1 MSVRLF
7 THDAFQQHQTGEH
20 PERPARLSSIT
31 QTLNKQGLIERC
43 ERGRIR
49 PATDEELLRNHSES
63 HLKTIAGTAGESG
76 WLDSDTPYSAHSADV
91 AKLAAGTAIEAVN
104 AVFEKDCSRSLAL
117 IRPPG
122 HHATPTQVMGFCLY
136 NNIAIAARHAI
147 AKHEIERVMIV
158 DWDVHHGNGT
168 QDSFYNDEQ
177 ITFLSAHRSPFY
189 PGTGAANETGS
200 GAGLGHTLNLPLR
213 FGISRKEYHE
223 AFANCLAD
231 AVKKSRPQLI
241 LLSAGFDAH
250 TADPIG
256 SLGLETEDFETL
268 TRLLTDVA
276 DRECEG
282 RLVSLL
288 EGGYNLEALAESVAC
303 HLEALLDEPKS

>member
-7 THDAFQQHQTGEH
+7 TDDVFLKHETGEH

-31 QTLNKQGLIERC
+31 QKLHEQGLIERC
-43 ERGRIR
+43 QAGEVR
-49 PATDEELLRNHSES
+49 PATNEELLRNHTES
-63 HLKTIAGTAGESG
+63 HLKTISDIAGKSNG
-76 WLDSDTPYSAHSADV
+76 WLDSDTPYSALSAEV
-91 AKLAAGTAIEAVN
+91 ARKAAGTAVEAVD
-104 AVFEKDCSRSLAL
+104 AVFGENCSRALAL

-122 HHATPTQVMGFCLY
+122 HHARPSEAMGFCLY
-136 NNIAIAARHAI
+136 NNVAVAARYAI
-147 AKHEIERVMIV
+147 AKKNIERVMII

-168 QDSFYNDEQ
+168 QDSFYDDEQ
-177 ITFLSAHRSPFY
+177 ITFFSVHRSPFY

-213 FGISRKEYHE
+213 FGITRKEYHA
-223 AFANCLAD
+223 AFANTLAD
-231 AVKKSRPQLI
+231 AIKKSRPQLI

-256 SLGLETEDFETL
+256 SLGLESEDFETL
-268 TRLLTDVA
+268 TRLIADVA

-288 EGGYNLEALAESVAC
+288 EGGYNLDALAESVAC
-303 HLEALLDEPKS
+303 HLEVLLEEPQ

>member
-7 THDAFQQHQTGEH
+7 TDDAFLQHETGEH
-20 PERPARLSSIT
+20 PERPARLTSIA
-31 QTLNKQGLIERC
+31 QKLKERGLSERC
-43 ERGRIR
+43 VRGRIR
-49 PATDEELLRNHSES
+49 PATDEELLRNHTES
-63 HLKTIAGTAGESG
+63 HLKTVAATVGESG
-76 WLDSDTPYSAHSADV
+76 WLESDTPYSPKSADV
-91 AKLAAGTAIEAVN
+91 AKLAAGTAMEAVD
-104 AVFEKDCSRSLAL
+104 AVFDENCSRSLAL
-117 IRPPG
+117 MRPPG
-122 HHATPTQVMGFCLY
+122 HHATPTHVMGFCLY
-136 NNIAIAARHAI
+136 NNVAIAARHAI

-177 ITFLSAHRSPFY
+177 ISFFSAHRSPFY

-213 FGISRKEYHE
+213 FGISRREYHE
-223 AFANCLAD
+223 AFANSLAD

-256 SLGLETEDFETL
+256 SLGLETEDFEAL

-288 EGGYNLEALAESVAC
+288 EGGYNLDALAESVAC
-303 HLEALLDEPKS
+303 HLEVLLDKPKS